1 MKSLK
6 IVYALFTIT
15 FSTILLE
22 LLYTRVFSVVYI
34 SSFAFLMISL
44 ALFGYG
50 LSGVMMSLTRLAQ
63 RPNAIRYL
71 ETALLGNALILP
83 IVYKFTLTFTVD
95 FLHLFNPISNIFL
108 LILNLLFLILPYF
121 LAGTSLVLIFSLY
134 SKEIGKLYFIDL
146 AGSALGGLAIVPLIT
161 TWGPSKVVSIVYL
174 LLFLCWFILSHLPR
188 KAKVAIFAAG
198 ILVFGALF
206 HYSETLYPV
215 VPRMVKRAYLLHQ
228 ETKQFEYSR
237 WSPIN
242 KIDVA
247 PFIYDWKKI
256 IWIDGGTMQSWLVQA
271 SRNIKEEG
279 VIQEG
284 FEAIPYRLGKKGS
297 ALIIGS
303 AGGYEVLCGLTNGFK
318 RIVAVEMDPEICHI
332 VEREYAPYI
341 GNLFQQRG
349 VELVNDEGRSVL
361 KRLDEKFDVI
371 QMVNSHNT
379 DSLLSGG
386 LSIAET
392 YIYTVESFKDYW
404 SHMNDN
410 GYISIVHWFGERLF
424 STAYQALREMKIPE
438 PEKKLFIAQ
447 SKGGFNFF
455 FLKKGN
461 FTGEEIAKLTEFAK
475 KYDVVFSPDRTMDN
489 IYYRL
494 ASDRPEE
501 VYRDSSVLMPPVR
514 DNSPYINQ
522 PNKIGQFRFKNN
534 YTQGMAKEVTKWS
547 LIYSNSVYLSILSLS
562 LLFSFFFIYLPLRR
576 RRLSSG
582 ANHKAILYFF
592 LIGLCYIMV
601 EIIFIKIFQLFLGNP
616 AYSISVIVFS
626 LLLSSGLGSLFSGRI
641 AKLLGRRALFT
652 GALVIA
658 LFLTLYAF
666 FLFPLVSSL
675 IFLPLVFRFLTAF
688 VMIAVVGFFMGTFFP
703 TGIRHLGET
712 DTTLI
717 GWAWGS
723 NSFATVIGSV
733 LGVILALN
741 YSFTV
746 VLLVCALGYF
756 SAGALFHFTMNR
768 RESAA

>member
-332 VEREYAPYI
+332 VERKYAPYI

-349 VELVNDEGRSVL
+349 VVSDVQVLGFRMLVGLKQKLKIKALRGLHGHERVARQSSCNQTMRNGLYGVCYRQGRDCSLRARL
-361 KRLDEKFDVI
+361 KGSAD
-371 QMVNSHNT
+371 
-379 DSLLSGG
+379 G
-386 LSIAET
+386 
-392 YIYTVESFKDYW
+392 
-404 SHMNDN
+404 
-410 GYISIVHWFGERLF
+410 
-424 STAYQALREMKIPE
+424 AYQL
-438 PEKKLFIAQ
+438 
-447 SKGGFNFF
+447 
-455 FLKKGN
+455 
-461 FTGEEIAKLTEFAK
+461 
-475 KYDVVFSPDRTMDN
+475 
-489 IYYRL
+489 
-494 ASDRPEE
+494 
-501 VYRDSSVLMPPVR
+501 
-514 DNSPYINQ
+514 
-522 PNKIGQFRFKNN
+522 
-534 YTQGMAKEVTKWS
+534 
-547 LIYSNSVYLSILSLS
+547 
-562 LLFSFFFIYLPLRR
+562 
-576 RRLSSG
+576 G
-582 ANHKAILYFF
+582 ADKRA
-592 LIGLCYIMV
+592 
-601 EIIFIKIFQLFLGNP
+601 
-616 AYSISVIVFS
+616 
-626 LLLSSGLGSLFSGRI
+626 GRI
-641 AKLLGRRALFT
+641 MNKHMTRISGQHGQPMT
-652 GALVIA
+652 HG
-658 LFLTLYAF
+658 
-666 FLFPLVSSL
+666 
-675 IFLPLVFRFLTAF
+675 
-688 VMIAVVGFFMGTFFP
+688 
-703 TGIRHLGET
+703 
-712 DTTLI
+712 
-717 GWAWGS
+717 
-723 NSFATVIGSV
+723 V
-733 LGVILALN
+733 LA
-741 YSFTV
+741 
-746 VLLVCALGYF
+746 
-756 SAGALFHFTMNR
+756 
-768 RESAA
+768 